1 MTRAELE
8 RYIFGTYSTEADH
21 PWADAPGNAVF
32 RHTGNHKW
40 FALILD
46 VPREKLGLPGEGLL
60 DVVNLKCDPV
70 LIASLRGAPGILPA
84 YHMNKER
91 WLSAALDGS
100 APDGEIQM
108 LLDMSY
114 EATKP
119 KCRRKKE

>member
-1 MTRAELE
+1 M
-8 RYIFGTYSTEADH
+8 
-21 PWADAPGNAVF
+21 
-32 RHTGNHKW
+32 
-40 FALILD
+40 
-46 VPREKLGLPGEGLL
+46 LG
-60 DVVNLKCDPV
+60 VVNLKCDPV

-100 APDGEIQM
+100 APDGELQM

-114 EATKP
+114 EATRP

>member
-8 RYIFGTYSTEADH
+8 RYIFDTYSTEADH
-21 PWADAPGNAVF
+21 PWADAPNNAVF
-32 RHTGNHKW
+32 RHAGNRKW

-84 YHMNKER
+84 YHMNKDR
-91 WLSAALDGS
+91 WLSIMLDGTVPS
-100 APDGEIQM
+100 DEIKDLVKLSHQ
-108 LLDMSY
+108 L
-114 EATKP
+114 TK
-119 KCRRKKE
+119 K